1 MDVTNEIRQERER
14 RKNLVSENIRKAMEG
29 ESFSHVE
36 NVEKAEVNDDI
47 QKAHLELFGDS
58 IEKAV
63 YADTAQNRKLGRVG
77 QEYHRGKGG
86 NKEVGAEKHGRAIS
100 ENKPQ
105 KKKGAEKNEGKAQ
118 MMIKEYMDALEYD
131 SDISFLDYQYD
142 NDVDLP
148 QKVKEVFDV
157 ILSGGNE
164 FVEAKSK
171 VWDWTKI
178 DPSEAWKE
186 KMEKKGYSVADIDTG
201 SDDIM
206 FVAFK
211 PKNLKGSTQ
220 SKTASKNFEDY
231 EKKYGTDTS
240 TLEGRMNFWAQ
251 SIVSS
256 LKMSRNINQIKF
268 DNLSAELKSYMANPK
283 NDDKDFTLAICDHI
297 LNSFTD
303 EQKNKK
309 NLKRKYQTIQ
319 KIKNYIENEDYKVYR
334 EYRKNR
340 Q

>member
-1 MDVTNEIRQERER
+1 MNQEITMKNNKVMTNIE
-14 RKNLVSENIRKAMEG
+14 L
-29 ESFSHVE
+29 
-36 NVEKAEVNDDI
+36 DDI

-63 YADTAQNRKLGRVG
+63 YSDTPQNRKLGRVG

-86 NKEVGAEKHGRAIS
+86 NKEV
-100 ENKPQ
+100 N
-105 KKKGAEKNEGKAQ
+105 
-118 MMIKEYMDALEYD
+118 
-131 SDISFLDYQYD
+131 
-142 NDVDLP
+142 
-148 QKVKEVFDV
+148 
-157 ILSGGNE
+157 
-164 FVEAKSK
+164 
-171 VWDWTKI
+171 
-178 DPSEAWKE
+178 
-186 KMEKKGYSVADIDTG
+186 
-201 SDDIM
+201 
-206 FVAFK
+206 K

-220 SKTASKNFEDY
+220 SKTTSKNFEDY

-334 EYRKNR
+334 EYRRNKNLS
-340 Q
+340 